1 MLGNTYPQASSLPYQ
16 ERTPMS
22 RSTCIVFAVLMWA
35 AATAASA
42 AALAR
47 NARSLRVK
55 PTRSVVYKTV
65 RNVRLQLRVFEPE
78 GHKASEKRP
87 AIVFFFGGGW
97 VGGTPGQFYPQC
109 AYLASRGM
117 VAISAEYRVKSRHKV
132 SPFECVTDGKS
143 AVRWVRANAATLGVD
158 PERVAAG
165 GGSAG
170 GHVGAC
176 TGTIEGLEEP
186 GEDAA
191 VSSKPNAMVLF
202 NPVLAL
208 DFEEWKKAGLPEAR
222 VAQLRQRFGG
232 RDPREI
238 SPVHHVKAGIPP
250 TIVFHGKADKTVPY
264 ATAERFAT
272 SMKAA
277 GCRCELVGYDGL
289 GHGFFNFGR
298 GDGKPFPDTMRRAD
312 AFLAS
317 LGWLTGEPTIDAFLD
332 KQDKE

>member
-1 MLGNTYPQASSLPYQ
+1 MRG
-16 ERTPMS
+16 
-22 RSTCIVFAVLMWA
+22 STCIVSAVLMCA
-35 AATAASA
+35 AATVASA
-42 AALAR
+42 AARAQ

-55 PTRSVVYKTV
+55 PTRSIVYKTV

-78 GHKASEKRP
+78 GHKASDKRP

-97 VGGTPGQFYPQC
+97 VGGSPGQFYPQC

-117 VAISAEYRVKSRHKV
+117 VAISAEYRVRSRHKV

-143 AVRWVRANAATLGVD
+143 AVRWVRANAATLGID
-158 PERVAAG
+158 PDRVAAG
-165 GGSAG
+165 GGAAG

-202 NPVLAL
+202 NPVLVL
-208 DFEEWKKAGLPEAR
+208 DFGEWAKAGVPAAR
-222 VAQLRQRFGG
+222 LAQIRQRFGD
-232 RDPREI
+232 RDPQEI
-238 SPVHHVKAGIPP
+238 SPAHHVKAGIPP
-250 TIVFHGKADKTVPY
+250 TIVFHGKADTTVPY
-264 ATAERFAT
+264 ATAERCAAA
-272 SMKAA
+272 MKAA
-277 GCRCELVGYDGL
+277 GCRCDLAGYDGL

-312 AFLAS
+312 RFLAS

-332 KQDKE
+332 TLKKE